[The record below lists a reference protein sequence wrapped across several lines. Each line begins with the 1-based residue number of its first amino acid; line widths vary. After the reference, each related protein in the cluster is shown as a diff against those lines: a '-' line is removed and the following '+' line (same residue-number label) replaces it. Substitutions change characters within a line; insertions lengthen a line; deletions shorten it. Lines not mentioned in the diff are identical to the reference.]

1 MKVLAFI
8 LFSTVLLASC
18 DQPMRTR
25 FQETPAGIDNNLDGV
40 AGEGE
45 GTTGT
50 NGSGGETSSEDG
62 IDESQNTDPIT
73 TVPGFSNCSLS
84 MQFYGGPAI
93 GYLGL
98 CQSDQNESVF
108 KLKMAESDPTVGTCF
123 VPVHILGQNSFK
135 LGIAECVHNVADKVY
150 DMILTKERP
159 EPINGV
165 MVIKAGSAVQNYMYC
180 MNAKVDFM
188 YGFPPGTYVDQQC
201 VTQAQ
206 GNPDAYAF
214 CVCTK
219 FKGAFSSF
227 YKQIPLPQN

>member
-1 MKVLAFI
+1 MKLIPFF
-8 LFSTVLLASC
+8 LFTTFLLVSC

-25 FQETPAGIDNNLDGV
+25 FVDTTDGV
-40 AGEGE
+40 TDNTLGFTDDPNRPQDERP
-45 GTTGT
+45 
-50 NGSGGETSSEDG
+50 NETSEEG
-62 IDESQNTDPIT
+62 IETNDDPVT
-73 TVPGFSNCSLS
+73 STPGFENCSLS
-84 MQFYGGPAI
+84 MQYYGGPSI

-98 CQSDQNESVF
+98 CQSTQNESVF
-108 KLKMAESDPTVGTCF
+108 KLKMAETDPTVGTCF
-123 VPVHILGQNSFK
+123 VPIHIIGQNSFK
-135 LGIAECVHNVADKVY
+135 LGIAECVHNQANRVY

-159 EPINGV
+159 EQINGV

-188 YGFPPGTYVDQQC
+188 YGFPPGSYVDQQC
-201 VTQAQ
+201 VAQAG

-227 YKQIPLPQN
+227 YHQIPLPQQPQ